1 MRATVMHSAPGYLL
15 VFSSAEE
22 DFPLGYVH
30 RAALA
35 IELLTGNR
43 ADVQRLVTLTPC
55 LPVSISLDEA
65 LRQLNRKQAELG
77 ILCDQQGTPLGAC
90 TRECLQQLASATSSY
105 AAERPDKTS
114 NTESMNRQCAEAA
127 LGEQQWNFLPWPC

>member
-22 DFPLGYVH
+22 AFPLGYVH

-43 ADVQRLVTLTPC
+43 ADVHRLVTLTPC
-55 LPVSISLDEA
+55 LPVSIGLDEA
-65 LRQLNRKQAELG
+65 LRQLNRKQTELG

-90 TRECLQQLASATSSY
+90 TRECLQQLASA
-105 AAERPDKTS
+105 
-114 NTESMNRQCAEAA
+114 
-127 LGEQQWNFLPWPC
+127 QQLSCRAPGQDLEYRINE